1 MMKSEN
7 QEGSNMND
15 DQQADKEL
23 GYTLKRMRGDRMD
36 ATKDLYFETDP
47 QTAALRYRYDPRS
60 MEILGAAKWQ
70 ELFGS
75 ED

>member
-1 MMKSEN
+1 
-7 QEGSNMND
+7 MND

-23 GYTLKRMRGDRMD
+23 GHTLKRMRGDRMD

>member
-1 MMKSEN
+1 
-7 QEGSNMND
+7 MND

-23 GYTLKRMRGDRMD
+23 GDMLKRSRGDRYD
-36 ATKDLYFETDP
+36 ATKDLYFQTDP

-60 MEILGAAKWQ
+60 MEILGPDKWQ

-75 ED
+75 TD

>member
-1 MMKSEN
+1 MDEEQK
-7 QEGSNMND
+7 
-15 DQQADKEL
+15 ADREL
-23 GYTLKRMRGDRMD
+23 GDTMKRIRGDRMD

-60 MEILGAAKWQ
+60 IQILGPDKWK

-75 ED
+75 DD